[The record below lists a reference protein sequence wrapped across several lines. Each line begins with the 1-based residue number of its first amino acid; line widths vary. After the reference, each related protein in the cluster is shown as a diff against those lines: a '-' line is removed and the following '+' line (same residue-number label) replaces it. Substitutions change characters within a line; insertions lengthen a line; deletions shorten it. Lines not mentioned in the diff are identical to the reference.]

1 MYARTG
7 VPPMQLVLDQ
17 LTSDAGNGMLYA
29 PFFNYGYGDLSMT
42 YEATL
47 HPRTRMG
54 LSDAG
59 AHCGAI
65 CDGPPA
71 GDGLARRTAWSI
83 DAAARLVPKATCLV
97 RAMAA
102 RRLLA
107 LKARS
112 STIRIGVRGGAAGDF
127 EAHAWLVSGDVIVV
141 GGSESELRGFSPII
155 GAPS

>member
-1 MYARTG
+1 MSVRTPLPMLRVVWREKWMLGGAWWLLWQARVALSLKG
-7 VPPMQLVLDQ
+7 
-17 LTSDAGNGMLYA
+17 
-29 PFFNYGYGDLSMT
+29 FGD
-42 YEATL
+42 
-47 HPRTRMG
+47 PRTN
-54 LSDAG
+54 
-59 AHCGAI
+59 CGAI

-141 GGSESELRGFSPII
+141 GGSETELRGFSPII